1 MREVGKPRKTWSQR
15 VDSFVGL
22 FSPRRKAARVAWRN
36 AENSLREY
44 SYRSALHSRTGSS
57 RTYSGSADYHLELGY
72 DREEMVDRSRQA
84 ERNNVVAAGL
94 LTRCV
99 ENVIGCGIIPRAD
112 TDDDGWNDQAEA
124 LFADW
129 CYRGRCD
136 VRGIDSFYDKQR
148 LTFRSFLRD
157 GDVGTVLVEAGSRR
171 GMLQSVE
178 SDEIASPVGKVLGSD
193 HVDGIDL
200 DPYGKPTKFHI
211 VRDKLRQKRAAKR
224 DASTG
229 RVTVDAKNF
238 LFLARRTRLNQTR
251 GEPVLAQG
259 LRLLEHLDGNI
270 EAVTVA
276 VRMAACFG
284 LVLEGSGAPEGL
296 PQVTGSNGEQYRQ
309 WTLEP
314 GMIKRLEDGDSLTQ
328 IKPEQPA
335 TNFREFTN
343 VLGRMIGLP
352 LGLPLELLFLDFS
365 QTNYSSA
372 RAALL
377 QAYRAFQC
385 LQQEF
390 VEGFVRPVW
399 EWKVRQFVEEG
410 LLAERPDM
418 YRAQYIT
425 PAWQWV
431 DPVKEVQSN
440 LAAVD
445 AGMDTLSNV
454 ARSLG
459 RDFDGIMRTRA
470 REINAMKAAGVPLV
484 QSNLTRA
491 LEDPDAEQAAQ
502 DKITRERERER
513 EREQAQAQID
523 ALEERNRMH
532 VALFETDAV
541 RQGEAQTRSLRM
553 RDTARAIE
561 RSL

>member
-1 MREVGKPRKTWSQR
+1 M
-15 VDSFVGL
+15 
-22 FSPRRKAARVAWRN
+22 
-36 AENSLREY
+36 
-44 SYRSALHSRTGSS
+44 
-57 RTYSGSADYHLELGY
+57 
-72 DREEMVDRSRQA
+72 
-84 ERNNVVAAGL
+84 
-94 LTRCV
+94 
-99 ENVIGCGIIPRAD
+99 
-112 TDDDGWNDQAEA
+112 
-124 LFADW
+124 
-129 CYRGRCD
+129 
-136 VRGIDSFYDKQR
+136 
-148 LTFRSFLRD
+148 
-157 GDVGTVLVEAGSRR
+157 
-171 GMLQSVE
+171 
-178 SDEIASPVGKVLGSD
+178 
-193 HVDGIDL
+193 
-200 DPYGKPTKFHI
+200 
-211 VRDKLRQKRAAKR
+211 
-224 DASTG
+224 
-229 RVTVDAKNF
+229 
-238 LFLARRTRLNQTR
+238 
-251 GEPVLAQG
+251 
-259 LRLLEHLDGNI
+259 
-270 EAVTVA
+270 
-276 VRMAACFG
+276 
-284 LVLEGSGAPEGL
+284 
-296 PQVTGSNGEQYRQ
+296 
-309 WTLEP
+309 
-314 GMIKRLEDGDSLTQ
+314 
-328 IKPEQPA
+328 
-335 TNFREFTN
+335 
-343 VLGRMIGLP
+343 
-352 LGLPLELLFLDFS
+352 
-365 QTNYSSA
+365 
-372 RAALL
+372 L

-502 DKITRERERER
+502 DKFTRERERER